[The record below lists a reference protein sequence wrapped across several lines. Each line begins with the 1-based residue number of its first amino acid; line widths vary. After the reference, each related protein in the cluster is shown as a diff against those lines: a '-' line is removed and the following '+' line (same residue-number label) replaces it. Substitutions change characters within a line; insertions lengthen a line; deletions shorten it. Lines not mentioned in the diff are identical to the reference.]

1 MSSSLTLKER
11 FDLKR
16 FFQGEKPVDGPIV
29 LSHRRIYIVPNRRGF
44 GLALLLFILWMTSIN
59 YSNNLGFILTF
70 LLVAI
75 ALLGMLHGYRN
86 LSGLA
91 IKPKPAQ
98 PVFAGEQASL
108 ELLIANPG
116 LLSRYAL
123 WVRCKDAEPV
133 RIDIAAESTAT
144 PLLGIPARQRG
155 WLNPGTVRVFS
166 EFPLGLFYAWSLLN
180 FQERILVY
188 PQPAA
193 TPMAF
198 PISGGYGKF
207 NRQQH
212 SNEDFHGFQAY
223 QAGDP
228 LRHIHWKGVA
238 KGHDPQ
244 VKRYA
249 GGETDDLALVF
260 EETPGG
266 DTESRLSR
274 LCRWIIDAEAAGMRY
289 SLTLPGTRIAS
300 NSGAAHSR
308 LCLET
313 LALFNP

>member
-1 MSSSLTLKER
+1 MASLKFKER
-11 FDLKR
+11 FDFKR
-16 FFQGEKPVDGPIV
+16 FFQGEKPVEGPIV
-29 LSHRRIYIVPNRRGF
+29 LTHRRIYIVPNRRGL
-44 GLALLLFILWMTSIN
+44 GLASLLFILWITSIN
-59 YSNNLGFILTF
+59 YGNNLGFILTF

-86 LSGLA
+86 LAGLA
-91 IKPKPAQ
+91 IRPKPGQ

-108 ELLIANPG
+108 EFAVANPTA
-116 LLSRYAL
+116 LPRYAIWL
-123 WVRCKDAEPV
+123 RCKDAEPV
-133 RIDIAAESTAT
+133 RAEIAAESTAL

-155 WLNPGTVRVFS
+155 WLNPGTVRVYS
-166 EFPLGLFYAWSLLN
+166 EFPLGVFYAWSLLN
-180 FQERILVY
+180 FEARILVY

-198 PISGGYGKF
+198 PENGGYGKF
-207 NRQQH
+207 NRQRQ
-212 SNEDFHGFQAY
+212 SGEDFYGFQAY

-238 KGHDPQ
+238 KGHDPL

-249 GGETDDLALVF
+249 GGEAADLAFVF

-266 DTESRLSR
+266 DIESRLSR

-289 SLTLPGTRIAS
+289 SLALPGTRIPPD
-300 NSGAAHSR
+300 SGPAHSR
-308 LCLET
+308 RCLET